1 MKARS
6 ANSASPMDGKL
17 FSPFARNLLRIFG
30 IRIDYVLCIQQIH
43 LEAELQ
49 GL

>member
-1 MKARS
+1 
-6 ANSASPMDGKL
+6 MDGKL